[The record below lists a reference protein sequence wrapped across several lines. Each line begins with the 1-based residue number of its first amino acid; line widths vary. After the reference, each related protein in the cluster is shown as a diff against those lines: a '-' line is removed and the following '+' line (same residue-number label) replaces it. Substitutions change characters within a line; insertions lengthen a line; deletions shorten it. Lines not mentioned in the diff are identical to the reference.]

1 MIFIGYSYV
10 MNRNHLAAFCAVA
23 EAGGFTRGAEALL
36 VSQPTL
42 SQQVAEL
49 EASLGTKLLDRLPRG
64 TRLTEAGEL
73 LLSQA
78 RRISAM
84 EQDAEQSVRELVGLA
99 RGRLVVGASLTIGS
113 YFLPPVVCEFRRRH
127 PHLDFEMEIANT
139 HEIQSKLVA
148 GELHLAM
155 TEGFIESEELEAH
168 VLRTMN

>member
-84 EQDAEQSVRELVGLA
+84 EQDAEQSVRELVGLGA
-99 RGRLVVGASLTIGS
+99 GGWSWGRA
-113 YFLPPVVCEFRRRH
+113 
-127 PHLDFEMEIANT
+127 
-139 HEIQSKLVA
+139 
-148 GELHLAM
+148 
-155 TEGFIESEELEAH
+155 
-168 VLRTMN
+168 